1 MTVRSQYVR
10 MDTEVGGSWEGKRL
24 RDGRRG
30 IRREKRRKCPPTWME
45 CDQVSYKLLRV
56 YL

>member
-1 MTVRSQYVR
+1 MLKWTRKWV
-10 MDTEVGGSWEGKRL
+10 EVGRERDV

-30 IRREKRRKCPPTWME
+30 IREKRRKCPHTWME
-45 CDQVSYKLLRV
+45 CDQVSYKFLRV